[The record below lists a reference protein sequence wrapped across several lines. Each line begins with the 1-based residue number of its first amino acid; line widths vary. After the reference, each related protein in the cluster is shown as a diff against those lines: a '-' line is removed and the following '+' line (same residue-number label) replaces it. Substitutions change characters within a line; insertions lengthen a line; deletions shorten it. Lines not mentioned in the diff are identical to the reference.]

1 MDNSHNNNI
10 LDSNGLKPFWNCWIF
25 WAIDLTNMHWVILGR
40 RQLRPNIFLSRA
52 EGGHAKLGD
61 FGLSTQLA
69 GPWEGWMTMG
79 TSFAKGLRSFLW
91 LRQGEFLGN
100 FGEIFPVFCSF
111 PPKRRLETNIL
122 FVFWLTF
129 FSWTQIDLW
138 LKLRCGSVWLYDF
151 TWHWSFD
158 RRLTLLQLKLPLRSW
173 RPRPEVI
180 GRINPPEWPGANN
193 ERHIDMKT
201 IRGTPKLTE
210 IAPENGCF
218 GILPCLTFGILHPI
232 FRCC

>member
-100 FGEIFPVFCSF
+100 FGEIFPIFCSF

-122 FVFWLTF
+122 FVFWLVTKTKM
-129 FSWTQIDLW
+129 WLCMTLW
-138 LKLRCGSVWLYDF
+138 LHMALIVWSQADIASAEASASELEA
-151 TWHWSFD
+151 TSRGHRQNQSTGVARRKQRKTHWH
-158 RRLTLLQLKLPLRSW
+158 
-173 RPRPEVI
+173 E
-180 GRINPPEWPGANN
+180 NN
-193 ERHIDMKT
+193 
-201 IRGTPKLTE
+201 
-210 IAPENGCF
+210 
-218 GILPCLTFGILHPI
+218 
-232 FRCC
+232 